1 MQLVN
6 LGVPVYVMSQY
17 GIFQQYLNNMFQY
30 VYKRYN
36 IHNDIMYIKINIK
49 TNYTERRGKIYE
61 K

>member
-36 IHNDIMYIKINIK
+36 IHNDIMYIKINIR
-49 TNYTERRGKIYE
+49 THYTERRGKRYE
-61 K
+61 T

>member
-36 IHNDIMYIKINIK
+36 IHNDIMYIKINNK
-49 TNYTERRGKIYE
+49 TNYTERRGERYE
-61 K
+61 T

>member
-6 LGVPVYVMSQY
+6 LGVLVYVMSQY

-49 TNYTERRGKIYE
+49 TNYTERRGKRYE
-61 K
+61 T

>member
-49 TNYTERRGKIYE
+49 TNYTERRWKRYE
-61 K
+61 T

>member
-49 TNYTERRGKIYE
+49 TNYTER
-61 K
+61 

>member
-49 TNYTERRGKIYE
+49 TNYTERRGERYE
-61 K
+61 T

>member
-30 VYKRYN
+30 VHKRYN

-49 TNYTERRGKIYE
+49 TNYTERRGKRYE
-61 K
+61 T

>member
-17 GIFQQYLNNMFQY
+17 GIFQQYLNNMFKY

-49 TNYTERRGKIYE
+49 TNYTERRGKRYE
-61 K
+61 T

>member
-6 LGVPVYVMSQY
+6 LGVPVYVMSQC

-49 TNYTERRGKIYE
+49 TNYTERRGKRYE
-61 K
+61 T